1 MPHYKRKE
9 SPRKKENSEVR
20 IEDYDG
26 FRSYEFEGSS
36 CSSQM
41 ISGGDTSKV
50 SLKKDV
56 ASPAMRQAIKKLY

>member
-36 CSSQM
+36 CSS
-41 ISGGDTSKV
+41 
-50 SLKKDV
+50 
-56 ASPAMRQAIKKLY
+56 